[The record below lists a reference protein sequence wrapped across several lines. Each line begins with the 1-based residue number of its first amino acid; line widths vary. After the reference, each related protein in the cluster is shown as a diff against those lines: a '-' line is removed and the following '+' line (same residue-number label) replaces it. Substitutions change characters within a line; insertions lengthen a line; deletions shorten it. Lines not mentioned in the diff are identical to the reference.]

1 MVEDWIGA
9 HVEDP
14 SGRRFGTLVDLFVG
28 RTSGEPEFGIVALA
42 ADGGDRVAVPLGGTR
57 RETDGLVVPFDAD
70 LALGAP
76 RMQSEVDEIPAEVG
90 AMIYDRF
97 GIPAPT
103 QSEAPTRPLPPAAGT
118 DDDVEVVLSEE
129 QLAVETRSQATERVR
144 VRKRV
149 VIEDVTMTVTV
160 RREELIIE
168 REPIVGTS
176 RQAAEGDFPLPTET
190 GEVEFV
196 LHAEEPVVTK
206 RVVPVERVKLNRNT
220 ITEERHISETVRRE
234 RAEVDETPLTPSQED
249 TPR

>member
-14 SGRRFGTLVDLFVG
+14 SGRRFGTLIDLFVG

-42 ADGGDRVAVPLGGTR
+42 ADGRDRVAVPLGGTR
-57 RETDGLVVPFDAD
+57 RETDGLVVALDAD
-70 LALGAP
+70 LALAAP
-76 RMQSEVDEIPAEVG
+76 RMQGDVDEIPAEVG

-97 GIPAPT
+97 GVPAPT
-103 QSEAPTRPLPPAAGT
+103 QSDAPTRPMPAAAG
-118 DDDVEVVLSEE
+118 DEDVEVVLSEE

-149 VIEDVTMTVTV
+149 VTEDVTMTVTV

-176 RQAAEGDFPLPTET
+176 HQAADGDFALPTET

-234 RAEVDETPLTPSQED
+234 RVEVDETPLTPAQED
-249 TPR
+249 IPR